1 MDARRPD
8 NSAAHRSPTRRGR
21 SRTRPRRGVR
31 RAAAFTA
38 TVAAALIVA
47 AACSPETK
55 YRTLVFFFDGV
66 APLDVGIAEFGGETS
81 GIPSATEMLEPPKRV
96 EAAKRFYNHPPYWEN
111 RCGGCHDV
119 DEGGLLKTAREG
131 LCQMCH
137 PEKPAKKKYVHGP
150 VAVNGCIA
158 CHLYH
163 KALHPKVLVADA
175 QDLCFHCHVTEELRT
190 DEHHETIETERCID
204 CHDAHGGDDRFFLIR
219 KEETVDSS

>member
-1 MDARRPD
+1 
-8 NSAAHRSPTRRGR
+8 
-21 SRTRPRRGVR
+21 
-31 RAAAFTA
+31 
-38 TVAAALIVA
+38 VA

-66 APLDVGIAEFGGETS
+66 PPLDAGIAELGGETS
-81 GIPSATEMLEPPKRV
+81 ETLPAAETLESPQRV

-111 RCGGCHDV
+111 RCAGCHDV
-119 DEGGLLKTAREG
+119 DDGGLLKTAREG

-163 KALHPKVLVADA
+163 KALYPKVLIADA
-175 QDLCFHCHVTEELRT
+175 QDLCFHCHVSEELRT

-219 KEETVDSS
+219 KEEPVDSS